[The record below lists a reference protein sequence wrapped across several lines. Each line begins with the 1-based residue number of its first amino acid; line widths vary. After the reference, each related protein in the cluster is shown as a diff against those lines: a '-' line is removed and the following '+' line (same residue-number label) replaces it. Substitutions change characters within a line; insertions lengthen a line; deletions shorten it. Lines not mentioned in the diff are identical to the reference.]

1 MEEIW
6 KDIIVSGEDF
16 SGYYQV
22 SNKGRIKSVAR
33 QYIDTRSR
41 KYNKPERI
49 LNPLIVGGYYAVWLY
64 KPGIKRRYMVHCL
77 VAEAFI
83 SNPEGLPQVSHKDE
97 NNLLTGDGCNN
108 NVENL
113 KWATAQ
119 ENSNMP
125 MRKTKLSG
133 ENNYFYG
140 KHFKGE
146 LHPQYGTHRSEATK
160 QKISQKLKEKHIKPA
175 GSKKII
181 CENKIYDTI
190 QEFADFIGY
199 RQNTV
204 SRWLSGK
211 RTMPQEWAEKGLSYY
226 EKE

>member
-6 KDIIVSGEDF
+6 KDIIVGGEDF

-33 QYIDTRSR
+33 QYVDTQSR

-64 KPGIKRRYMVHCL
+64 KPGLKRRYMVHRL

-83 SNPEGLPQVSHKDE
+83 SNPDGLPQVSHKDE

-140 KHFKGE
+140 KHFNGE
-146 LHPQYGTHRSEATK
+146 LHPQYGTHRSETTK